1 MNQAWNSNIGFPKGS
16 HPFGQV
22 KGWQPLWGVGQS
34 PTYSLKTLRKG
45 WIQKQSGGLFL
56 ERGRPAREGV
66 PLIKYDFFDKL
77 RDALNSVP
85 FHDST
90 NLYHCQQRLLKKSRQ
105 QHLLLKNIK
114 KRRRRTFWGQGGC
127 YLPCRGWM
135 RGTASP
141 WQSSKASAAMLY
153 GRFAITMSYHKKV
166 NAVALYIAPIALDM
180 GFI

>member
-1 MNQAWNSNIGFPKGS
+1 MNIKQQRTHISCVLSVCQKSLNQAWNSNIGFPKGS

-77 RDALNSVP
+77 RTANGRPYNFLHPLNYFENWFSCFIFFLWLCSQIFLYDFFHILWYTIITVRETPERDA
-85 FHDST
+85 H
-90 NLYHCQQRLLKKSRQ
+90 
-105 QHLLLKNIK
+105 
-114 KRRRRTFWGQGGC
+114 
-127 YLPCRGWM
+127 
-135 RGTASP
+135 
-141 WQSSKASAAMLY
+141 SKQCLHFFYSFGM
-153 GRFAITMSYHKKV
+153 THQ
-166 NAVALYIAPIALDM
+166 
-180 GFI
+180 

>member
-1 MNQAWNSNIGFPKGS
+1 MNAKAFITVCQKSLNQAWNSNIGFPKGS

-77 RDALNSVP
+77 KDGRYAVP
-85 FHDST
+85 ANHF
-90 NLYHCQQRLLKKSRQ
+90 QF
-105 QHLLLKNIK
+105 LKN
-114 KRRRRTFWGQGGC
+114 
-127 YLPCRGWM
+127 
-135 RGTASP
+135 
-141 WQSSKASAAMLY
+141 
-153 GRFAITMSYHKKV
+153 
-166 NAVALYIAPIALDM
+166 AVVKN
-180 GFI
+180 